1 MSTLPTALPNAAIS
15 FPMLGD
21 WSINPGTSFSL
32 FGLTIHWYGVVI
44 ALGFL
49 LAVIY
54 ACRRAP
60 HLGLTSDEVIDVL
73 LLAVPLGIVGA
84 RLYFCLT
91 YQNADGVNPYLQNP
105 ISMLYIWKGGLAI
118 YGGVIGAVLGLY
130 IVCRYKRLSTGA
142 MLDTT
147 CFGLLIGQCV
157 GRWGNFFNR
166 EAFGWSEHVD
176 RIFCRMGLTV
186 PGQEI
191 IYVHPTFLYESL
203 WNLLGFLLLHLWSKK
218 HRRIFDG
225 QHFCLYLAWY
235 GLGRF
240 FIESL
245 RTDSLT
251 IGPFRISQ
259 LLAAGTCVGALVFM
273 AVFTTRRKS
282 HPKPLWTETRTG
294 KSADSSVNALDMLDK

>member
-1 MSTLPTALPNAAIS
+1 MSIPTALPEAAIS
-15 FPMLGD
+15 FPLLGD

-60 HLGLTSDEVIDVL
+60 DFGLTSDEVIDVL
-73 LLAVPLGIVGA
+73 LLAVPLGIIGA

-91 YQNADGVNPYLQNP
+91 YRSADGTNPYLQDP
-105 ISMLYIWKGGLAI
+105 ITMLYIWKGGLAI
-118 YGGVIGAVLGLY
+118 YGGVIGAVLGLC
-130 IVCRYKRLSTGA
+130 IVCRRKRLSTGA

-147 CFGLLIGQCV
+147 CFGLLIGQCI

-166 EAFGWSEHVD
+166 EAFGWTENVD
-176 RIFCRMGLTV
+176 QLFCRMGLTV
-186 PGQEI
+186 PGHETF
-191 IYVHPTFLYESL
+191 YVHPTFLYESL
-203 WNLLGFLLLHLWSKK
+203 WNLLGFLLLHFGSKK
-218 HRRIFDG
+218 HRRSFDG
-225 QHFCLYLAWY
+225 QYFCLYLAWY

-240 FIESL
+240 FIEGL
-245 RTDSLT
+245 RTDSLP

-259 LLAAGTCVGALVFM
+259 LLAAASCIAALGFM
-273 AVFTTRRKS
+273 AFTISRRKQ
-282 HPKPLWTETRTG
+282 HPKPLWAETRLQRE
-294 KSADSSVNALDMLDK
+294 KDLPSQAADVLDK